1 MALSKK
7 RALEN
12 DPENAQGAGGDFAS
26 VQAEIE
32 ELKVNLANRDAL
44 IERLKTEVVVRAKAL
59 AQKEEELSQRASEAA
74 AAPPAETGAVNE
86 QAVRNAITACRTAL
100 TAKDAEIN
108 ELKENLSRFDVT
120 IISLKEQNRQLEAA
134 LKEQNR
140 QLEAARAEEPKKS
153 AMPDMR
159 IIESVYM
166 RAFDG
171 AKAIA
176 QDAKETM
183 KDLANQVFLELN
195 GDISRAAGI
204 HEELLGAKRTLHDF
218 INQGAEHFRALER
231 IIVNIAETNVNT
243 TEHMRRLSASR
254 DNIIEKIDEVSRSV
268 ELELNNKNE
277 ISAPAAAQPA
287 RVEAPVFADIYEPVK
302 EKSPPEDFD
311 PGVFS
316 FDSSGEN
323 IEDLYNSED
332 ALGIMKE
339 AIRKSL
345 EQREAPP
352 ALAAGFDFPGPDAAL
367 NDDKSKVNIQD
378 ILKKYST
385 LN

>member
-1 MALSKK
+1 MGLSKK
-7 RALEN
+7 KPFENELEN
-12 DPENAQGAGGDFAS
+12 APEADFTKM
-26 VQAEIE
+26 QNEIE
-32 ELKVNLANRDAL
+32 ELRVNLANRDAL